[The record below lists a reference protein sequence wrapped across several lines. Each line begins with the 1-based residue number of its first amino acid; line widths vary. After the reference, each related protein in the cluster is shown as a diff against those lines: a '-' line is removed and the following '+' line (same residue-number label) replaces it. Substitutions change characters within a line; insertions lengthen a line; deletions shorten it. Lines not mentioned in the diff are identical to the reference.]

1 MASLRIVTRKEAG
14 MHPVIFVVFSIC
26 VSHASPS
33 LLKEEHCKLW
43 LEVDSSALAKDA
55 VTCIPLPPLSMLFTS
70 FSQHYGAQWKDVSEQ
85 KREFCPCSRD
95 TLILAKPISVF

>member
-43 LEVDSSALAKDA
+43 LEVDSSAESKGCSH
-55 VTCIPLPPLSMLFTS
+55 TSPLLSMFYTS
-70 FSQHYGAQWKDVSEQ
+70 FQ
-85 KREFCPCSRD
+85 F
-95 TLILAKPISVF
+95 

>member
-43 LEVDSSALAKDA
+43 LEVDSSALGKDA
-55 VTCIPLPPLSMLFTS
+55 VTCILPFQCFSPVLVSIMELNRKTRVNKNAS
-70 FSQHYGAQWKDVSEQ
+70 FA
-85 KREFCPCSRD
+85 
-95 TLILAKPISVF
+95 LAAEIH

>member
-43 LEVDSSALAKDA
+43 LEVDSCDLAKDA
-55 VTCIPLPPLSMLFTS
+55 VTNTPPFSFSVLV
-70 FSQHYGAQWKDVSEQ
+70 FSQHYGWTSIERRQ
-85 KREFCPCSRD
+85 
-95 TLILAKPISVF
+95 

>member
-43 LEVDSSALAKDA
+43 LEVDSSALGKDA
-55 VTCIPLPPLSMLFTS
+55 VTCILVYPSLPPLSMLFTS
-70 FSQHYGAQWKDVSEQ
+70 FSQHYGAQ
-85 KREFCPCSRD
+85 
-95 TLILAKPISVF
+95 